1 MGGSLLWESLFHGW
15 APVQASCP
23 APSYLANAGEG
34 WCPTLSR
41 SGLLRHP
48 GIIAGGFLALGF
60 LSVMNSAYTYVLDA
74 IKGDLT
80 LSYTESGALMSAYFV
95 GYTIGQ
101 IPWGL
106 LADRFGS
113 RRVIALS
120 VFGASVSTV
129 AFGSVPSFAT
139 AIAARFLTGLL
150 GAGIFVPSVR
160 LIAEW
165 YESRE
170 RGTALGLFNVGSSA
184 GQMAVTWS
192 SPLLAL
198 FLGWRLGIAIQGSI
212 GVAFAGV
219 IWFLLKDRPKEKSP
233 SNVRKVTGALRTRG
247 FWFLAVVQFVRL
259 GGYYTFL
266 AWLPLVL
273 REDYGLDVI
282 IAGTALSLFNIAG
295 MISNPGGGIL
305 ADRVGERPVL
315 FGTFALT
322 ALGIIAFLY
331 VPAGPALFAIVF
343 VLGWLASFTRAPS
356 FTIIPRLFGT
366 EVAGSLSGIQNV
378 FGSLGALI
386 LPLMLGFVRDS
397 TSSYTFGW
405 TALCALEVTASGLL
419 VILSVK
425 K

>member
-1 MGGSLLWESLFHGW
+1 M
-15 APVQASCP
+15 
-23 APSYLANAGEG
+23 
-34 WCPTLSR
+34 
-41 SGLLRHP
+41 
-48 GIIAGGFLALGF
+48 ALGF
-60 LSVMNSAYTYVLDA
+60 LSVMNSAYTYVLDS

-80 LSYTESGALMSAYFV
+80 LSYTESGALMSAYFM
-95 GYTIGQ
+95 GYTVGQ

-120 VFGASVSTV
+120 VLGASLSTV
-129 AFGSVPSFAT
+129 VFGSVSGFTT
-139 AIAARFLTGLL
+139 AIAARFFTGLL

-165 YESRE
+165 YEARE

-184 GQMAVTWS
+184 GQMVVTWS

-198 FLGWRLGIAIQGSI
+198 FLGWRLGIAVQGAV

-219 IWFLLKDRPKEKSP
+219 IWFLLKDGPREKSP
-233 SNVRKVTGALRTRG
+233 PTIRKVTGAFRTRG

-273 REDYGLDVI
+273 MEDYGLGVVL
-282 IAGTALSLFNIAG
+282 AGTAMSLFNFAG
-295 MISNPGGGIL
+295 MVSNPGGGVL
-305 ADRVGERPVL
+305 ADRFGEKPVL
-315 FGTFALT
+315 AWTFAFT
-322 ALGIIAFLY
+322 ALSVVAFVY
-331 VPAGPALFAIVF
+331 VPAGPALFAVVF
-343 VLGWLASFTRAPS
+343 ALGWLASFTRAPS

-366 EVAGSLSGIQNV
+366 EAAGSLSGVQNV
-378 FGSLGALI
+378 FGSLGALT

-397 TSSYTFGW
+397 TASYAVGW
-405 TALCALEVTASGLL
+405 SALCALTVTASTLL
-419 VILSVK
+419 TFLRVGNN
-425 K
+425 